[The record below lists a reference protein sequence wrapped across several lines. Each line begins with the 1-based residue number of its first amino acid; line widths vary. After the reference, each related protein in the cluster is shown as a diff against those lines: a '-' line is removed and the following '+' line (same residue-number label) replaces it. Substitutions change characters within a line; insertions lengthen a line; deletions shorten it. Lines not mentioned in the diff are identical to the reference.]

1 VLSQILWRGVRAQV
15 LARRQL
21 VEEAEKL
28 AREAVTRAE
37 STDFLNHRADAL
49 LDLSRVLEASLRQGE
64 AAVAVSEALRLYEAK
79 GNIVAVA
86 TTRLRLA
93 ELVKM

>member
-1 VLSQILWRGVRAQV
+1 M
-15 LARRQL
+15 
-21 VEEAEKL
+21 
-28 AREAVTRAE
+28 
-37 STDFLNHRADAL
+37 
-49 LDLSRVLEASLRQGE
+49 DLSWVLEASLRQSE

-79 GNIVAVA
+79 GNIVAAA